1 MDQVRHDDGVFEI
14 HGVEAFQHRNEET
27 FAPLELLEDVS
38 AVSLTN
44 AIRDM
49 IRHYEWDDHS
59 MREVRLTDVPAEYF
73 DRDFSPRL
81 STTLVLDDDGLVVV
95 QRVDLGVDE
104 DDDVAWLERVLQ
116 PLGRRLRT
124 DVTVVHDPEEWPG
137 SVFISVAPTNRGRTV
152 GELLEFARPFATLAE
167 AARGKGLSPSTAA
180 DVLRGA
186 YPNALIGQP
195 ESQWLDV
202 KRTPPRIDSDVDRV
216 EFAKD
221 VAAFANSR
229 DGGLIVYGLRAT
241 KSRSG
246 EVVDRIA
253 PFPSGMMSPR
263 QLTAIVRR
271 RLHPYPLGIRIE
283 VVALTQELA
292 IGLVLVPPQLDARKP
307 FLVSGAVMRGKVR
320 EMYVGLPMRAGE
332 DTLWDDIAGVHA
344 LMAAGRAALN
354 RHPD

>member
-14 HGVEAFQHRNEET
+14 DGIEAFQHRNDET
-27 FAPLELLEDVS
+27 FAPLELLADVS
-38 AVSLTN
+38 AASLSN

-49 IRHYEWDDHS
+49 IRHYEVDDYS
-59 MREVRLTDVPAEYF
+59 MREVRLTAVPAEYF
-73 DRDFSPRL
+73 DRDLSPRM
-81 STTLVLDDDGLVVV
+81 STTLELDDDGLVVV

-104 DDDVAWLERVLQ
+104 DDDVAWLDRILQ
-116 PLGRRLRT
+116 PLGRRLGT
-124 DVTVVHDPEEWPG
+124 NVNVVHDPEEWPG
-137 SVFISVAPTNRGRTV
+137 SVFISVAPSNRGRTV
-152 GELLEFARPFATLAE
+152 GDLLEFARPFATLAE

-186 YPNALIGQP
+186 YPTALIGQP

-202 KRTPPRIDSDVDRV
+202 KRTAPRVESDVERV

-221 VAAFANSR
+221 VAAFANTR
-229 DGGLIVYGLRAT
+229 EGGLIVYGLRAAKT
-241 KSRSG
+241 PSG
-246 EVVDRIA
+246 EVIDRVT
-253 PFPSGMMSPR
+253 PFPPSMMSPK

-271 RLHPYPLGIRIE
+271 RVHPYPLGMR
-283 VVALTQELA
+283 VELVPLA
-292 IGLVLVPPQLDARKP
+292 EESAVGLVLVPPQLDARKP
-307 FLVSGAVMRGKVR
+307 FLVSGTVMRGKVR

-344 LMAAGRAALN
+344 LMVAGRAALN